1 MNNSKKG
8 RGIIKL
14 FLLLSAAAGV
24 FVLFFPLVE
33 KRMPSLAEKVNAFRG
48 YYTGPMFV
56 DPAEQSGTV
65 GKEYFTN
72 QYHGIKDNMKD
83 QQLYYFIPAADIKL
97 VFSSRYEPFNAPII
111 LNLYRADD
119 LKTVIATDLE
129 VPFEP
134 GRQRGARSQ
143 MGEDVP
149 DHANWFDYK
158 CRKGIEYAL
167 KVLPEESG
175 DIGKEFIVRID
186 VSDGWVSIEGLWAV
200 FEVFLFLIL
209 ILYYIGKFVKA
220 GRNIL

>member
-8 RGIIKL
+8 RGVIKL
-14 FLLLSAAAGV
+14 FLLLSAAAGA
-24 FVLFFPLVE
+24 FVLFFPLIE
-33 KRMPSLAEKVNAFRG
+33 ERMPSLAERVNAFRG
-48 YYTGPMFV
+48 YYTGPLFI
-56 DPAEQSGTV
+56 DPAVQDSPG

-72 QYHGIKDNMKD
+72 QYHGIKDTMKD
-83 QQLYYFIPAADIKL
+83 QQLYYFIPSADVKL

-167 KVLPEESG
+167 KVLPEENG
-175 DIGKEFIVRID
+175 DIGKEFVVHID
-186 VSDGWVSIEGLWAV
+186 SADGWISIPGLWAL
-200 FEVFLFLIL
+200 FEVFLIVLL
-209 ILYYIGKFVKA
+209 VLYYIGKFARA
-220 GRNIL
+220 GRKH